1 VGADQIIDMKSG
13 RHLETATIG
22 AGAIAI
28 AGVSFAVLQPL
39 AAAVS
44 CALGWTM
51 LAIAVSDARRFIVPD
66 VLSLPAIPLG
76 LLAAPLIGNEQSSPV
91 TILMHLGA
99 AAAAAA
105 IFYAI
110 RQIYFALRRH
120 HGLGLGDVKLA
131 AAAGA
136 WTGFEGLSI
145 VLLLACVAA
154 MSWTLATQAALRQR
168 VEPTT
173 AVPFGAFLA
182 PAIWL
187 TWWFAAARF
196 DLDIGSLALMWC

>member
-1 VGADQIIDMKSG
+1 MI
-13 RHLETATIG
+13 ATRAAMIVVV
-22 AGAIAI
+22 IATFTV
-28 AGVSFAVLQPL
+28 AAMSFAALEPAPAL
-39 AAAVS
+39 IS
-44 CALGWTM
+44 CALGWAM

-66 VLSLPAIPLG
+66 MLSLPAVPLG
-76 LLAAPLIGNEQSSPV
+76 VLAAPLIGDEQTSSMTV
-91 TILMHLGA
+91 LAHLGA
-99 AAAAAA
+99 AAAGAAL
-105 IFYAI
+105 FYAI

-154 MSWTLATQAALRQR
+154 MTWTLASEAVRRQR
-168 VEPTT
+168 VDAKM

-187 TWWFAAARF
+187 TWWLAAARF
-196 DLDIGSLALMWC
+196 DLDIGRLGLTGL